1 MSATPAPGAAPAH
14 GAPAHGAT
22 ALTDHVPRRSVVQLV
37 LAEDLVRSLVRDRRR
52 WAAADNRA
60 ARLVTARRLERRAA
74 AAVRRARAA
83 RDAVR

>member
-1 MSATPAPGAAPAH
+1 MSAETAATGGGPHH
-14 GAPAHGAT
+14 GSIP
-22 ALTDHVPRRSVVQLV
+22 LTDHVLRRSAMQLV
-37 LAEDLVRSLVRDRRR
+37 LAEDLARSLVSERQR

-74 AAVRRARAA
+74 AATRRARAA